1 MRRVIRITN
10 FPVSQSPATNMN
22 LKTLASTLARNDN
35 PAGYNA
41 SVIQTEVAIAQL
53 GRLLRSS
60 TASEAF
66 DIVATI
72 TKKAGLKPSK

>member
-1 MRRVIRITN
+1 
-10 FPVSQSPATNMN
+10 MN
-22 LKTLASTLARNDN
+22 LKTLASTLARKDN

-53 GRLLRSS
+53 GRLLRAS
-60 TASEAF
+60 TPVAAF
-66 DIVATI
+66 EIVAAI